1 MITTAEDEKSFICHS
16 VFSRLPEKP
25 VAVKSRQGVRSGGGV
40 GDGVAAFPS
49 IGSRQG
55 GGTDFLPVTRA
66 ALPQIDKGRLVEMA
80 TRETGT
86 VKWFDNAKGF
96 GFIQRAG
103 KDDVFVHFRQIQA
116 QGFRSLTEGQKVEF
130 EVAQGQKG
138 LQAEKVTIVS

>member
-1 MITTAEDEKSFICHS
+1 
-16 VFSRLPEKP
+16 
-25 VAVKSRQGVRSGGGV
+25 
-40 GDGVAAFPS
+40 
-49 IGSRQG
+49 
-55 GGTDFLPVTRA
+55 
-66 ALPQIDKGRLVEMA
+66 MA